1 MGNENAD
8 YFLVSP
14 DAATREAVAGATD
27 GLGSIGGGVARRAGT
42 AGDDLCRMVRAREV
56 VGSLTPAGNKVYEFL
71 HIPGAFRR
79 LRVAEHARVV
89 TKALV
94 DAGKDVFVVTT
105 ALPASWPDKAD
116 WLREHFPHLSERNFV
131 TTAHKG
137 MLKLDVLVDDGA
149 HYFCGFEGYGIV
161 FDEPWNQHFHGLPNL
176 PMIRRAKGWLDV
188 ARVLKVGLPLVPL
201 GADAAAGAA

>member
-14 DAATREAVAGATD
+14 DAATREAVAGAT
-27 GLGSIGGGVARRAGT
+27 GWPASPGGVARRIGS
-42 AGDDLCRMVRAREV
+42 AGDDLCRTVRAREV

-79 LRVAEHARVV
+79 LRVAAEHAPVV

-94 DAGKDVFVVTT
+94 D
-105 ALPASWPDKAD
+105 
-116 WLREHFPHLSERNFV
+116 
-131 TTAHKG
+131 
-137 MLKLDVLVDDGA
+137 DGA
-149 HYFCGFEGYGIV
+149 HNFCGFGGYGIV

-176 PMIRRAKGWLDV
+176 TMIRRAKGWLDV
-188 ARVLKVGLPLVPL
+188 ARVLKVGLPFLPL